1 MTSKKKKKYFPN
13 NWKAYSEVPSEAFE
27 SLPFDVFMEWKIG
40 GYELPASHV
49 AMLRV
54 RNVDTGKVK
63 ETETKESP
71 VIPEVKEEKKE
82 PTLAEEA
89 NITDVTADPI
99 YGPPAPKQGLDITS
113 EQLEDWKST
122 SGYFDETSDKTA
134 LTQMANWQK
143 AGKPK
148 RDIATIGPSRTG
160 GGLPVMNW

>member
-63 ETETKESP
+63 EYVYKYRHAAIKKCRKLMSEGNKEVTIVQQDS
-71 VIPEVKEEKKE
+71 VQFMD
-82 PTLAEEA
+82 PT
-89 NITDVTADPI
+89 D
-99 YGPPAPKQGLDITS
+99 DIFN
-113 EQLEDWKST
+113 
-122 SGYFDETSDKTA
+122 Y
-134 LTQMANWQK
+134 
-143 AGKPK
+143 
-148 RDIATIGPSRTG
+148 
-160 GGLPVMNW
+160 